1 LARRLWPWSGARHGP
16 GVNARAS
23 AIDQVAVDTASGLI
37 TQRRH
42 HRHRIETCTVS
53 NKTIEWYKCSY
64 SSETHLKATGASTAI
79 WDHTVLSA
87 TRHRW
92 MRPDTTPARQA
103 ATRFT
108 PPGGIKGWVDP
119 SAGYVR
125 RWFTYPYRQSAI
137 QVIATRPGI
146 KLLQRPLKRMSK
158 VTTVLVR
165 KSNELQIATFNR
177 QLSDLV
183 GQYSAINLMVDLMYD
198 QLLIADGKTFIEVIS
213 DQLPKLIGDQ
223 FNRPSNVHG

>member
-1 LARRLWPWSGARHGP
+1 
-16 GVNARAS
+16 
-23 AIDQVAVDTASGLI
+23 
-37 TQRRH
+37 
-42 HRHRIETCTVS
+42 
-53 NKTIEWYKCSY
+53 
-64 SSETHLKATGASTAI
+64 
-79 WDHTVLSA
+79 
-87 TRHRW
+87 
-92 MRPDTTPARQA
+92 
-103 ATRFT
+103 
-108 PPGGIKGWVDP
+108 
-119 SAGYVR
+119 
-125 RWFTYPYRQSAI
+125 
-137 QVIATRPGI
+137 
-146 KLLQRPLKRMSK
+146 MSK